1 MSTVL
6 DKRRTKE
13 NLRAT
18 SGFPIDRRR
27 YTTCHNDDSDL
38 EEDDDDDELAGVP
51 QAVTEKP
58 RDNDAVVLDK
68 SDAKSNQSSDIV
80 SVSDLDSLFYE
91 SSYAK
96 GETDHPLTL
105 ARLSSPRMWPSSRM
119 SLSHLLASALRLR
132 ATNSRRCFGTCTR
145 TGLSSRHG
153 VLWKDTKP
161 VLLRRYRNRTESQN
175 PSPKSVYR
183 LADKVMSSHV
193 PPANSD

>member
-1 MSTVL
+1 MP
-6 DKRRTKE
+6 DGRRTKE

-27 YTTCHNDDSDL
+27 YTTCHNYEDDSDL
-38 EEDDDDDELAGVP
+38 EEDDDDDELAGVS

-105 ARLSSPRMWPSSRM
+105 ARLSSSRMWPSSRM

-132 ATNSRRCFGTCTR
+132 ATDSRRCFGTCTR
-145 TGLSSRHG
+145 TGLSLRHG
-153 VLWKDTKP
+153 ALWKDAKP

-175 PSPKSVYR
+175 LHPNLSTDLQTR
-183 LADKVMSSHV
+183 
-193 PPANSD
+193 